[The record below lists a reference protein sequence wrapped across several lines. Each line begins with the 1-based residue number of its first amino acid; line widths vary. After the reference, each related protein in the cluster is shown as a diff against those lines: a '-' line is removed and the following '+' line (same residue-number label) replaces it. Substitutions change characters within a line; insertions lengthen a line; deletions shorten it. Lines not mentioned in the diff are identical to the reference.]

1 VVLVA
6 GKCTRASSL
15 GSRTS
20 GFRNAMSLSLLMVV
34 SGMDVR
40 DAFECLRQIVSI
52 GGRKLAE
59 TKSERV
65 SLLGC

>member
-6 GKCTRASSL
+6 GKCTRDSLL
-15 GSRTS
+15 GSQTS
-20 GFRNAMSLSLLMVV
+20 GFRNAVSPSLLMVV

-40 DAFECLRQIVSI
+40 DAFDCLRQIVSI
-52 GGRKLAE
+52 GGRKLTE

-65 SLLGC
+65 ALLGC